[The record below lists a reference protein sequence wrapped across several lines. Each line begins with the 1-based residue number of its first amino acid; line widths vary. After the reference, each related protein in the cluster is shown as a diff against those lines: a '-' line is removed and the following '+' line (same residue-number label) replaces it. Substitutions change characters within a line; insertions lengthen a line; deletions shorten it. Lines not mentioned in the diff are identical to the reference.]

1 MVPSTVI
8 IPEFLRC
15 LRDGLDR
22 SPENGDVCR
31 LSLLS
36 LLSLLRQ
43 MATDTGVV

>member
-22 SPENGDVCR
+22 SPENGDLCR
-31 LSLLS
+31 LS

>member
-31 LSLLS
+31 LSLL
-36 LLSLLRQ
+36 RQ
-43 MATDTGVV
+43 TATDTEVV